1 MATALIDNAWAHWL
15 LDASKILAAFGA
27 IGAFLCGVSRTRFG
41 RWLAEKYREAFTEPR
56 DRRFGETVHRVMKP
70 ELDEIRA
77 EHREQLTAVKAEV
90 RGVIESHTV
99 EEMAGVTRQ
108 IEVAEEIK
116 SVATQALELGKANAA
131 ELARLVDNV
140 GLNPRETS

>member
-1 MATALIDNAWAHWL
+1 VATALVDNSVVHWV
-15 LDASKILAAFGA
+15 LDAAKIIGALGVIVAALVA
-27 IGAFLCGVSRTRFG
+27 IGRTRVG
-41 RWLAEKYREAFTEPR
+41 KWLATKYRAAFTEPR
-56 DRRFGETVHRVMKP
+56 DHRFAQTVHRVIKP

-140 GLNPRETS
+140 GLNPRETP